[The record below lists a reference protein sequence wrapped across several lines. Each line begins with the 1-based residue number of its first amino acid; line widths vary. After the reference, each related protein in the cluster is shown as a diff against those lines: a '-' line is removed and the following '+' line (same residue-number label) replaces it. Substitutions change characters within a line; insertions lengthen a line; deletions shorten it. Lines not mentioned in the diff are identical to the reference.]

1 MKEKVKLLETE
12 NRDLKVKF
20 EEKSVQLEQEI
31 ADKNGT
37 RSDLEGVIN
46 AKDKQILKLTEQMKA
61 KHEEFQKHIDLLK
74 IGIEKKFEGV
84 KRDRNQ
90 LAELKIELEAKIT
103 GLEDENKHLKIV
115 EMNLKN
121 EVELLESKLTDNK
134 LKVKVK
140 VLEEQVENNNK
151 EIEEL
156 KQMNEKESKRLNL
169 KFKREKTELEKM
181 KTSLE
186 KEVKIKSKAVEDL
199 QQEVSELK
207 CQIDGAN
214 SMQKMAQCDGNEI
227 SNLQSELKEKNSI
240 LEVVQRS
247 NFLIEARS
255 KNLTAVHRKAMS
267 QYKMSLDMMKE
278 KVFVVCFDKYFL
290 FLTKSSTL
298 TKS

>member
-1 MKEKVKLLETE
+1 MKIRT
-12 NRDLKVKF
+12 
-20 EEKSVQLEQEI
+20 
-31 ADKNGT
+31 
-37 RSDLEGVIN
+37 
-46 AKDKQILKLTEQMKA
+46 
-61 KHEEFQKHIDLLK
+61 
-74 IGIEKKFEGV
+74 
-84 KRDRNQ
+84 KRF
-90 LAELKIELEAKIT
+90 
-103 GLEDENKHLKIV
+103 
-115 EMNLKN
+115 
-121 EVELLESKLTDNK
+121 
-134 LKVKVK
+134 
-140 VLEEQVENNNK
+140 
-151 EIEEL
+151 
-156 KQMNEKESKRLNL
+156 NL

-214 SMQKMAQCDGNEI
+214 SMQKMAQCDANEI